1 MSGTTSRR
9 EALRLVTGAA
19 GGLALAGSQL
29 ACAGGRAA
37 PEAETRLPLA
47 RLSEGGRLRIDH
59 HGEPVELQM
68 LGGALT
74 ARSLV
79 CTHQYCKM
87 FWHPQSDGYRC
98 PCHGAE
104 FAPDGRPRSGPVSVP
119 MWTLP
124 VRVAGDEVVVGGA
137 GRA

>member
-1 MSGTTSRR
+1 MKTNTSRR

-19 GGLALAGSQL
+19 GGLALGAQL
-29 ACAGGRAA
+29 GCGGARAA
-37 PEAETRLPLA
+37 PEAQTRLPLA
-47 RLSEGGRLRIDH
+47 QLQPGRRLRIDH
-59 HGEPVELQM
+59 HGEPVEL
-68 LGGALT
+68 LLEGERVT

-87 FWHPQSDGYRC
+87 FWHPASDGYRC

-104 FAPDGRPRSGPVSVP
+104 FGPDGRPRSGPISVP

-124 VRVAGDEVVVGGA
+124 VRVEGAEVVVGGV
-137 GRA
+137 

>member
-1 MSGTTSRR
+1 MKTTTSRR

-19 GGLALAGSQL
+19 GGLALGTQIG
-29 ACAGGRAA
+29 CAGGRAA
-37 PEAETRLPLA
+37 PEEETRLPLSQ
-47 RLSEGGRLRIDH
+47 LQPGQRLRIDH
-59 HGEPVELQM
+59 HGEPVELQ
-68 LGGALT
+68 LEGERIT

-87 FWHPQSDGYRC
+87 FWHPASDGYRC

-104 FAPDGRPRSGPVSVP
+104 FAPDGRPRAGPINVP

-124 VRVAGDEVVVGGA
+124 VRVEGSEVVIGGV
-137 GRA
+137 